1 MYRWTVTNLA
11 ALIDTA
17 KFKPNMNKNTSNY
30 PLQSFL
36 SSKPSV
42 NANANGASDGMSG
55 DVRVSFSDMAQGRW
69 QGTSKKSNQSRWQ
82 RLLSMSAY
90 HWVISSQLM
99 VMLIF
104 ISYLPWWLIGL
115 GAVSALL
122 QLPSIKYRVAGQ
134 ASLKRRYYVVQLLLF
149 VGGLAGLW
157 VSYGGNYGVDTGV
170 AFLLLCLIGKLW
182 ELYRKRDGYI
192 VLNLSLF
199 AIASLFLL
207 DQGMFTTLLVV
218 VCILMVMM
226 ALVAMND
233 DGNQDGGGR
242 LRTLG
247 LLSLTALPLLVV
259 LFLFF
264 PRLPPLWSIKLSN
277 QQATTGMSDSMSP
290 GDFSNLAQ
298 STELAFRVE
307 FDGRRPER
315 SQMYWRG
322 LVFSDFDGVTWKP
335 SEQKDRSFWVS
346 QQPEPNWVQ
355 NSLAGQSQGQYQV
368 ILEPTHQQWLF
379 ALDYPKPEPKQ
390 GLGMTSEYNLRS
402 FIEVAQQYRYQAEYY
417 PNAHIDTQLS
427 EQNRQVNLALPA
439 KGNDKSRAFA
449 QTLLAQS
456 GNDPVRYINAVQRHI
471 TQNNFRYTLS
481 PPLLGKNRI
490 DEFLFES
497 QAGFCEHYS
506 SSFTFLMRAA
516 GIPARVVVGYQ
527 GGELGRDG
535 QSWEV
540 RQMDAHAWTE
550 VWLAG
555 QGWVRVD
562 PTAFVAPNRVEQGMD
577 AVTSQQGSSMFGDG
591 AGASLSY
598 QQYRMLQQM
607 RRLSDQLS
615 YYWQRDVVGYDQDS
629 QKNSLLEWFNIKN
642 LTQQLLV
649 LIGAFAL
656 LMALVVA
663 WLFYQ
668 RRKIW
673 HPVDKP
679 FILLSK
685 QLQKRD
691 PSLARQEQ
699 EDVLMWLERIG
710 EYLDAQAV
718 SDAKTQYRQLR
729 YSQTFNG
736 MPNHSQTQQSQ
747 QGQSQ
752 NSDAQKQLSKLKHS
766 VKLLAKL
773 G

>member
-1 MYRWTVTNLA
+1 
-11 ALIDTA
+11 
-17 KFKPNMNKNTSNY
+17 MNNDAFNR
-30 PLQSFL
+30 PMQSL
-36 SSKPSV
+36 L
-42 NANANGASDGMSG
+42 ASDQSNITMNELNG
-55 DVRVSFSDMAQGRW
+55 VSNFASFADMAQGRW
-69 QGTSKKSNQSRWQ
+69 QGDWQGMASVFSTPKQGMSRW
-82 RLLSMSAY
+82 RYLLSMPAY
-90 HWVISSQLM
+90 YWIVTSQLM

-115 GAVSALL
+115 GLVSALL
-122 QLPSIKYRVAGQ
+122 QLPSVKHKVA
-134 ASLKRRYYVVQLLLF
+134 SKMPLKRRYYGVQLVLF
-149 VGGLAGLW
+149 LGGLAGLW
-157 VSYGGNYGVDTGV
+157 ISYGGSYGVDTGV

-199 AIASLFLL
+199 ATASLFLL

-218 VCILMVMM
+218 VCVLMVLM

-259 LFLFF
+259 LFVFF
-264 PRLPPLWSIKLSN
+264 PRLPPLWSIQLSN

-307 FDGRRPER
+307 FDGRRPDR

-322 LVFSDFDGVTWKP
+322 LVFSDFDGVTWQP
-335 SEQKDRSFWVS
+335 SEQKDRTFWVS

-355 NSLAGQSQGQYQV
+355 NSFTGQSQGQYQV

-417 PNAHIDTQLS
+417 PNAHIDPQLS

-439 KGNDKSRAFA
+439 KGNEKSRAFA

-456 GNDPVRYINAVQRHI
+456 GNDPIRYINAVQQHI

-490 DEFLFES
+490 DEFLFET

-506 SSFTFLMRAA
+506 STFTFLMRAA
-516 GIPARVVVGYQ
+516 GIPARVVAGYQ

-577 AVTSQQGSSMFGDG
+577 AVTNEQGAAMFGDG
-591 AGASLSY
+591 AGATLSY

-629 QKNSLLEWFNIKN
+629 QKNSLLEWFNIKS

-649 LIGAFAL
+649 LMGAFAL
-656 LMALVVA
+656 LMALVVG
-663 WLFYQ
+663 WVFYK
-668 RRKIW
+668 RRKHW
-673 HPVDKP
+673 HVVDKP
-679 FILLSK
+679 FVRLSK
-685 QLQKRD
+685 QLSKQD
-691 PSLARQEQ
+691 PRLAWQEQ

-710 EYLDAQAV
+710 EYLDTQAV
-718 SDAKTQYRQLR
+718 SDAKRQYRQLR
-729 YSQTFNG
+729 YSQALQAFDNK
-736 MPNHSQTQQSQ
+736 HAQQRLKRL
-747 QGQSQ
+747 
-752 NSDAQKQLSKLKHS
+752 QKSVNQLSKWS
-766 VKLLAKL
+766 
-773 G
+773 